1 MVTAQT
7 LERRI
12 ADSGRRL
19 TEPRRQLIETMRN
32 LADHF
37 TADQVVQ
44 AAPGVGRATVF
55 RTMRLL
61 QEIGVLCQV
70 VLDDGAVGYR
80 LTDNA
85 RHHHHIVCSQ
95 CGATDEFA
103 NSGIEQLLEELGR
116 HSGFDIHGHRLEVYG
131 LCSSCSGQLGAG

>member
-1 MVTAQT
+1 MVSART

-19 TEPRRQLIETMRN
+19 TEPRRQLIEVMRN
-32 LADHF
+32 LGDHF
-37 TADQVVQ
+37 TADHVMQS
-44 AAPGVGRATVF
+44 APGVGRATVF

-61 QEIGVLCQV
+61 QEVGVLCQV

-85 RHHHHIVCSQ
+85 RHHHHLICTQ
-95 CGATDEFA
+95 CGATDDFA
-103 NSGIEQLLEELGR
+103 SAGIEDQLAEVGSQ
-116 HSGFDIHGHRLEVYG
+116 SGFDIHGHRLEIYG
-131 LCSSCSGQLGAG
+131 LCTSCAEELGCH

>member
-1 MVTAQT
+1 MVSRQT

-19 TEPRRQLIETMRN
+19 TEPRRQLIEAMRN
-32 LADHF
+32 LGDHF

-44 AAPGVGRATVF
+44 DAPGVGRATVF

-61 QEIGVLCQV
+61 QEIDVLCQV

-85 RHHHHIVCSQ
+85 RHHHHLICSQ
-95 CGATDEFA
+95 CGATDDFA
-103 NSGIEQLLEELGR
+103 SAGIEDQLAELGR
-116 HSGFDIHGHRLEVYG
+116 QSGFDIHGHRLEIYG
-131 LCSSCSGQLGAG
+131 VCAACNEELGCH

>member
-1 MVTAQT
+1 MVSTQT

-32 LADHF
+32 LGDHF

-61 QEIGVLCQV
+61 QEVDVLCQV

-85 RHHHHIVCSQ
+85 RHHHHLICSQ
-95 CGATDEFA
+95 CGATEDFA
-103 NSGIEQLLEELGR
+103 SAGIEDQLAELGR
-116 HSGFDIHGHRLEVYG
+116 QSGFDIHGHRLEVYG
-131 LCSSCSGQLGAG
+131 VCAACNRELGYH

>member
-1 MVTAQT
+1 MVSASS

-19 TEPRRQLIETMRN
+19 TEPRRQLIGAMRN
-32 LADHF
+32 LGDHF
-37 TADQVVQ
+37 TADQVEQ
-44 AAPGVGRATVF
+44 AAPAVGRATVF

-61 QEIGVLCQV
+61 QDIGVLCQV

-85 RHHHHIVCSQ
+85 RHHHHLVCSQ
-95 CGATDEFA
+95 CGATEDFA
-103 NSGIEQLLEELGR
+103 NSGIEDLLSAVGR
-116 HSGFDIHGHRLEVYG
+116 ESGFDIHGHRLEVYG
-131 LCSSCSGQLGAG
+131 LCAECRRQLNPA

>member
-1 MVTAQT
+1 MVSAQA

-12 ADSGRRL
+12 SDSGRRL
-19 TEPRRQLIETMRN
+19 TEPRRQLIKAMRN
-32 LADHF
+32 LGDHF

-61 QEIGVLCQV
+61 QEVGVLCQV

-85 RHHHHIVCSQ
+85 RHHHHLICSQ
-95 CGATDEFA
+95 CGATDDFA
-103 NSGIEQLLEELGR
+103 STDIEELLAELGR
-116 HSGFDIHGHRLEVYG
+116 RSGFDIHGHRLEVYG
-131 LCSSCSGQLGAG
+131 LCASCSGQLSSD

>member
-1 MVTAQT
+1 MVSART

-19 TEPRRQLIETMRN
+19 TEPRRQLIEAMRN
-32 LADHF
+32 LGDHF
-37 TADQVVQ
+37 TADQAVQ

-61 QEIGVLCQV
+61 EEVGVLCQV

-85 RHHHHIVCSQ
+85 RHHHHLICSQ
-95 CGATDEFA
+95 CGATDDFA
-103 NSGIEQLLEELGR
+103 SAGVEDLLSDLAR
-116 HSGFDIHGHRLEVYG
+116 QSDFDIHGHRLEIYG
-131 LCSSCSGQLGAG
+131 LCADCNRELGCH

>member
-1 MVTAQT
+1 MVSTRT

-19 TEPRRQLIETMRN
+19 TEPRRQLIEAMRS
-32 LADHF
+32 LGDHF
-37 TADQVVQ
+37 TADQAVQ

-61 QEIGVLCQV
+61 QEVGVLCQV

-80 LTDNA
+80 LTDDA
-85 RHHHHIVCSQ
+85 RHHHHLICSQ
-95 CGATDEFA
+95 CGATEDFA
-103 NSGIEQLLEELGR
+103 SAGIEDQLAELGR
-116 HSGFDIHGHRLEVYG
+116 QAGFDIHGHRLEIYG
-131 LCSSCSGQLGAG
+131 LCTSCNEELGCH

>member
-1 MVTAQT
+1 MVSKQT

-32 LADHF
+32 LGDHF

-61 QEIGVLCQV
+61 QEVDVLCQV

-85 RHHHHIVCSQ
+85 RHHHHLVCSQ
-95 CGATDEFA
+95 CGATDDFA
-103 NSGIEQLLEELGR
+103 SGGIEDQLAELGR
-116 HSGFDIHGHRLEVYG
+116 SSGFDIHGHRLEVYG
-131 LCSSCSGQLGAG
+131 VCAACNRELGCH

>member
-1 MVTAQT
+1 MVSKQT

-19 TEPRRQLIETMRN
+19 TEPRRQLIEAMRN
-32 LADHF
+32 LGDHF

-44 AAPGVGRATVF
+44 DAPGVGRATVF

-61 QEIGVLCQV
+61 QDVGVLCQV

-85 RHHHHIVCSQ
+85 RHHHHLICSQ
-95 CGATDEFA
+95 CGATDDFA
-103 NSGIEQLLEELGR
+103 SAGIEDQLAELGR
-116 HSGFDIHGHRLEVYG
+116 QSGFDIHGHRLEIYG
-131 LCSSCSGQLGAG
+131 VCAACNEELGCH

>member
-1 MVTAQT
+1 MVSARA

-19 TEPRRQLIETMRN
+19 TEPRRQLVETMRN
-32 LADHF
+32 LGDHF
-37 TADQVVQ
+37 TADHVVQ
-44 AAPGVGRATVF
+44 EAPGVGRATVF

-85 RHHHHIVCSQ
+85 RHHHHLICTQ
-95 CGATDEFA
+95 CGATDDFA
-103 NSGIEQLLEELGR
+103 SAGIEDQLAEVG
-116 HSGFDIHGHRLEVYG
+116 SQTGFDIHGHRLEIYG
-131 LCSSCSGQLGAG
+131 LCTSCAEELGCH

>member
-1 MVTAQT
+1 MVSTRT

-19 TEPRRQLIETMRN
+19 TEPRRQLIEAMRN
-32 LADHF
+32 LGDHF
-37 TADQVVQ
+37 TADQAVQ

-61 QEIGVLCQV
+61 EEVGVLCQV

-85 RHHHHIVCSQ
+85 RHHHHLICSQ
-95 CGATDEFA
+95 CGATDDFA
-103 NSGIEQLLEELGR
+103 SAGIEDQLAELGR
-116 HSGFDIHGHRLEVYG
+116 QAGFDIHGHRLEIYG
-131 LCSSCSGQLGAG
+131 LCTSCNEELGCH

>member
-1 MVTAQT
+1 MVSART
-7 LERRI
+7 LERRL

-19 TEPRRQLIETMRN
+19 TEPRRQLIETMRG
-32 LADHF
+32 LGDHF
-37 TADQVVQ
+37 TADHVVQ

-85 RHHHHIVCSQ
+85 RHHHHLVCSQ
-95 CGATDEFA
+95 CGATDDFA
-103 NSGIEQLLEELGR
+103 
-116 HSGFDIHGHRLEVYG
+116 
-131 LCSSCSGQLGAG
+131 SSAI

>member
-1 MVTAQT
+1 MVSKQT

-19 TEPRRQLIETMRN
+19 TEPRRQLIEAMRN
-32 LADHF
+32 LGDHF

-44 AAPGVGRATVF
+44 DAPGVGRATVF

-61 QEIGVLCQV
+61 QDVGVLCQV
-70 VLDDGAVGYR
+70 VLDDGAIGYR

-85 RHHHHIVCSQ
+85 RHHHHLICSQ
-95 CGATDEFA
+95 CGATDDFA
-103 NSGIEQLLEELGR
+103 SAGIEDQLAELGR
-116 HSGFDIHGHRLEVYG
+116 QSGFDIHGHRLEIYG
-131 LCSSCSGQLGAG
+131 VCAACNEELGCH